1 MFGQFLILTTI
12 SSNILKKLLILSITI
27 CSWLHFYSQNTYAF
41 FGSFNRDKDTEGL
54 YVYELDTISGKLLK
68 VTSYTGILNPSF
80 LTVSPDG
87 KYVFACTESKTKNGG
102 SVSSFEFNRENKTLT
117 FINKQKSGGENP
129 VYLTVH
135 KNGKWLVNGNYT
147 EGSVSVYP
155 ISENGKIEPYVQNI
169 QFLEG
174 SMDPGRQ
181 ERAHIHSTVFSPD
194 FDYLFLPDLG
204 ADKIRAYQFNSD
216 SNEPLKT
223 ADIPFTQTTP
233 GSGPRHFTFHPNG
246 KFAYCIEEMGGAV
259 SVYSYNN
266 GKLNAIQRINTH
278 SEKYKEDFESSDV
291 HISPD
296 GKFLYASNRGTENNI
311 ALFSIQNDGTL
322 KTIGYQSVKGKHPR
336 VFGLDPSGKFLI
348 ATNAGTGN
356 VVVFKRD
363 STTGLLKKVGRK
375 IKIKNVSCVQIR
387 KY

>member
-1 MFGQFLILTTI
+1 M
-12 SSNILKKLLILSITI
+12 LKKLLALSITI

-54 YVYELDTISGKLLK
+54 YVYELDTIKGKLSK
-68 VTSYTGILNPSF
+68 ITSYTGILNPSF
-80 LTVSPDG
+80 LTLSPDG

-102 SVSSFEFNRENKTLT
+102 SVSSFEFDPENKTLT

-129 VYLTVH
+129 VYLTTH

-147 EGSVSVYP
+147 EGSISVYP
-155 ISENGKIEPYVQNI
+155 ISENGKIEPYVQNF
-169 QFLEG
+169 QFSEG
-174 SMDPGRQ
+174 SIDSGRQ
-181 ERAHIHSTVFSPD
+181 ERSHIHSTVFSPD

-204 ADKIRAYQFNSD
+204 ADKIRAYEFNSD

-223 ADIPFTQTTP
+223 AEVPFTKTTL

-246 KFAYCIEEMGGAV
+246 KFAYCIEEIGGAV
-259 SVYSYNN
+259 SAYSYEN

-296 GKFLYASNRGTENNI
+296 GKFLYASNRGVENNI
-311 ALFSIQNDGTL
+311 AIFSIQDNGTL
-322 KTIGYQSVKGKHPR
+322 KTIGYQSIKGKHPR

-348 ATNAGTGN
+348 ATNAQSGT
-356 VVVFKRD
+356 VVVFRRNPE
-363 STTGLLKKVGRK
+363 TGLLKKVGKKVK
-375 IKIKNVSCVQIR
+375 IKSVSCVQIR